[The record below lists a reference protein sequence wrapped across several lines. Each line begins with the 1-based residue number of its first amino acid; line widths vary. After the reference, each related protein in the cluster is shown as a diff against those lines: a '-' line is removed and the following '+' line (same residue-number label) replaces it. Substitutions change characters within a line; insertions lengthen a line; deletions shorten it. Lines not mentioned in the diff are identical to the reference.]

1 MNSRFVL
8 VVEDDAL
15 LRELL
20 ANALETQGFK
30 VQTASNAADA
40 KRAFRNGDPDG
51 IVMDVDLGPG
61 PNGFDLAQ
69 TILHEA
75 PETGIVFLT
84 QFPDSR
90 FASSEGTEVPKGVA
104 YLRKSALSDLGRLFD
119 ALDGAMRGS
128 VTEDFRDDLDRQR
141 PLANLTRKQIQILK
155 LMSLGQSNAQIAANR
170 GTTIKAVED
179 AVRRACIAIGVDSDT
194 ENNSRTAAVTR
205 FLTLNTPQTR
215 QEIYHD
221 GR

>member
-20 ANALETQGFK
+20 ANVLEMQGFK

-51 IVMDVDLGPG
+51 VVLDVDLGPG

-69 TILHEA
+69 TIVHEA

-84 QFPDSR
+84 HFPDTR
-90 FASSEGTEVPKGVA
+90 FASSEGIEVPDGVA
-104 YLRKSALSDLGRLFD
+104 YLRKSALSDLNRLFE
-119 ALDGAMRGS
+119 ALDYAMRGN
-128 VTEDFRDDLDRQR
+128 VTDDFRDDLDRHR

-155 LMSLGQSNAQIAANR
+155 LMSMGQSNAQIAQKR
-170 GTTIKAVED
+170 GTTVKAVEE
-179 AVRRACIAIGVDSDT
+179 AVRRACLAIGVNSDT
-194 ENNSRTAAVTR
+194 ESNSRTAAVAR
-205 FLTLNTPQTR
+205 FLSLSTPQAR
-215 QEIYHD
+215 QETFHD
-221 GR
+221 GN